1 MHSQAFFVPFV
12 FDYKRIQTETLH
24 HHSAAAAQT
33 DVTLLEN
40 ITEFSAIK
48 CN

>member
-12 FDYKRIQTETLH
+12 FDYKRIQTLH
-24 HHSAAAAQT
+24 HHSAAAAQK

-40 ITEFSAIK
+40 IKEFSTIK